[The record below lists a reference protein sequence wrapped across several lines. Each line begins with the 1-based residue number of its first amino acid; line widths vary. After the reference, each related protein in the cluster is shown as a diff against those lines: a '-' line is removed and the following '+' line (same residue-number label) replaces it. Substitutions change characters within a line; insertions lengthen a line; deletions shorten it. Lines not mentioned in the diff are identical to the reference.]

1 MKDVRI
7 EIPDRADARNVN
19 GYNLSRTVAI
29 YRDGR
34 WYSGSCLLLPLSL
47 SSFLFAQARA
57 QGIQISKP
65 PVKVAEVVED
75 KKEKK
80 EPKVK
85 NKKEKKN
92 KVSFNPFLLGGE

>member
-7 EIPDRADARNVN
+7 EIPDMPDARNVN

-34 WYSGSCLLLPLSL
+34 WYSGSYLILPLSL
-47 SSFLFAQARA
+47 SPFLFAQARA

-65 PVKVAEVVED
+65 APVAEVVED